1 MTCSADGSVHRLVAD
16 AAQQRA
22 DLRGKC
28 ALQRFLA
35 NSEIVDR
42 RCETNEQ
49 ALDEIGHRRR
59 KGRLE
64 NRGRPALFSERSR
77 EVQRG
82 PRGAPLGHRVGDAL
96 GQHLVVVDSL
106 PTLRDRARA
115 LHGLVEKFFPPLR
128 GATRA
133 SERVG
138 GGHLG
143 QSFRPFWKSR
153 AG

>member
-1 MTCSADGSVHRLVAD
+1 MAPVHGLVAD
-16 AAQQRA
+16 AAQQRSE
-22 DLRGKC
+22 LRGKC

-35 NSEIVDR
+35 NSQIVDR

-64 NRGRPALFSERSR
+64 NLGRPALFTERSC

-82 PRGAPLGHRVGDAL
+82 PRGVPLGHRVGDAL

-106 PTLRDRARA
+106 STLRDRARA
-115 LHGLVEKFFPPLR
+115 LHGLVEKCFRRFEEQP
-128 GATRA
+128 
-133 SERVG
+133 SVG
-138 GGHLG
+138 EGWVGGHLG
-143 QSFRPFWKSR
+143 SFRLF
-153 AG
+153 